1 MLNKLQALIKK
12 YNMISPGDTVICAVS
27 GGADSMALLTALTL
41 LKDKLK
47 CSVAAAHF
55 NHCLRG
61 EVSDADEAFVR
72 EYCSGLQI
80 PFYVGRANVVPGE
93 KGLEAAARDARYGF
107 FRTLSGKI
115 ATAHT
120 AGDNAETVLMHMVRG
135 TGLKGLGAISPVN
148 GNLIRPMLTVT
159 RAEVIAFLQEYHIP
173 FVNDSTN
180 DTDMF
185 FRNRLRHHIMP
196 VLCEENPKFSE
207 NLSAMAMRLREDEQL
222 LQEIAARQRTCNVTV
237 LRKMHPAIRSRVLAA
252 FLEECGVKEPNGEHI
267 KLAESLVFSEK
278 PSASAMLPNGV
289 AVRRNYNQLEKFMV
303 AEQPRQQVLSCP
315 GQVTFGTVTVIA
327 DFVDENQADG
337 DGLIVK
343 PKGKMIVRSRQS
355 GDVIRLSG
363 GTKSLKKLFIDRK
376 IPEAERMQI
385 PVIADDEGIL
395 CIYGIGKNLVETE
408 YNGPCVN
415 IKFIKNTTP
424 FL

>member
-1 MLNKLQALIKK
+1 MLNKLQAFIKK
-12 YNMISPGDTVICAVS
+12 YDMIAPGETVICGVS

-41 LKDKLK
+41 LKDKLQ
-47 CSVAAAHF
+47 CNVAAAHF

-61 EVSDADEAFVR
+61 EASDADEAFVR

-80 PFYVGRANVVPGE
+80 PFFVGRANVVPGE

-120 AGDNAETVLMHMVRG
+120 ANDNAETVLMHMVRG
-135 TGLKGLGAISPVN
+135 TGLKGLGAIAPVS
-148 GNLIRPMLTVT
+148 GNLIRPMLNIT
-159 RAEVIAFLQEYHIP
+159 RAEVMAFLQEYHIP
-173 FVNDSTN
+173 CVNDSTN

-196 VLCEENPKFSE
+196 VLSDENPKFSE

-222 LQEIAARQRTCNVTV
+222 LQEVAAQQMTRDVMQ
-237 LRKMHPAIRSRVLAA
+237 LRKMHPAIRSRVLTA

-267 KLAESLVFSEK
+267 KLTESLVFSEK
-278 PSASAMLPNGV
+278 PSASAMFPNGV
-289 AVRRNYNQLEKFMV
+289 AVRRNYNQLERFII

-315 GQVTFGTVTVIA
+315 GKVNFGTVTVIA

-385 PVIADDEGIL
+385 PVITDDEGIL